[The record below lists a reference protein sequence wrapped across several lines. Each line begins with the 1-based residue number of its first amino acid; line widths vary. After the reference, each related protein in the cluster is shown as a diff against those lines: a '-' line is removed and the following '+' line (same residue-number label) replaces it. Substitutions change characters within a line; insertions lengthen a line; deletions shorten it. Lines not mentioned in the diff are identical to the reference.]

1 MLKVAD
7 RDSHRGRHLAGGLT
21 LQASYYSRGFPYTVF
36 SWSFISSKPVLS
48 GTYTRRHGTR
58 RPLLRVASLRWGGI
72 AEPHC
77 LQQEISRDVVGDN
90 TEQHGD
96 GDHRHHRI
104 VAGQLGIEDTMMA
117 NTMLASPRGPN
128 QPTNSFSVIL
138 IPVPA
143 KQRYTGTIRMT
154 VRLSI
159 A

>member
-36 SWSFISSKPVLS
+36 SRSFISSKPVLS

-77 LQQEISRDVVGDN
+77 LQQEISRDAVGDN

-104 VAGQLGIEDTMMA
+104 VAGQLGIEDDDGEYDA
-117 NTMLASPRGPN
+117 GKSARPE
-128 QPTNSFSVIL
+128 
-138 IPVPA
+138 PA
-143 KQRYTGTIRMT
+143 HEQLFGHTHPGAGQAEIYRNHPDD
-154 VRLSI
+154 
-159 A
+159 